1 MDGVLGTIRAA
12 LRADAPAGAARAWAA
27 RGLAAAA
34 LGLLALMLLWRPVLR
49 GEVFL
54 PLDALLHLQPWRY
67 SYERVPVNNPDN
79 LDPIRQTY
87 PRRLITNAAVRQGA
101 WPLWN
106 PSILTGTPLLND
118 GQLAFFY
125 PLSLLFLL
133 APLPQAFGLYVLL
146 HLVLAGLGAYACAR
160 RLSLERGPALLAGA
174 VYMFNGYLL
183 TWLQLP
189 HHVGATAALPWCFWA
204 IERALERG
212 AARRWA
218 LAGMLMALPLLCQI
232 QLAFYMY
239 VGLGGYTLARLAQVP
254 GWPARLRLGAGFALA
269 VGLALALSAVQ
280 WLPAVALSAQGQR
293 SEIGTA
299 PGVAET
305 QFKLLLR
312 LVLPG
317 LGGGERVGPYSGW
330 GPPALQVP
338 YPSVGLVG
346 LALALLALLRT
357 RHPQSWI
364 FGLMALLS
372 FALAVSSPLLQ
383 VFLLLV
389 PPYRQF
395 EDHTRWFVLWGMAAA
410 LLAGMGA
417 QTLDRRAPA
426 RWGAPPGPAG
436 RLDARRFN
444 RLLLAGLALFLAG
457 WSLWH
462 LQLLTPQSRYGQY
475 LTLIRQQQLLPP
487 ALIGL
492 GGLLG
497 ALALRWRRLPPA
509 LAWAPLLLAVGLDAC
524 WYGGSYNT
532 SVSPEAARPTA
543 DLTRELALIPGAAER
558 NQTIYP
564 LTRQIALLQAQP
576 GPFRISGSQPD
587 VLPPNLAGAFGLE
600 DIRAYHSLYFE
611 RYNRLARMIDGKDYR
626 RTSEGSISLRLYFS
640 SAYRH
645 RRLLDML
652 NVVYLIFPPN
662 SPDVASYQPLELV
675 QRNDEGSIYRNPQ
688 ALPRAWLV
696 HRVEV
701 LGDDLEQLAR
711 MERADFD
718 PAALALLDAPAP
730 PVAPAPRP
738 EPAPTVSYAPNRAT
752 VRAEAAAPAL
762 LVLSDAYDPGW
773 EVTLDGRPARLYRAN
788 YALRGVW
795 LPAGQHTLEFSYR
808 PRPFLLGGA
817 LSLAALLGLLAAGL
831 LAAARRRRA
840 PEVPA

>member
-1 MDGVLGTIRAA
+1 VLGPIRAA
-12 LRADAPAGAARAWAA
+12 LRADTPASAAQTRAA
-27 RGLAAAA
+27 RGLVAAAVC
-34 LGLLALMLLWRPVLR
+34 LFALMLMWRPLLR
-49 GEVFL
+49 GEAFL

-87 PRRLITNAAVRQGA
+87 PRRLVTNAAVRQGA

-106 PSILTGTPLLND
+106 PSILSGTPLLND

-125 PLSLLFLL
+125 PPSLLFLV

-146 HLVLAGLGAYACAR
+146 HLVAAGLGAYACAR
-160 RLSLERGPALLAGA
+160 RLKLGRGPALLAGT

-189 HHVGATAALPWCFWA
+189 HHVGATAMLPWCFWA

-212 AARRWA
+212 APRRWA
-218 LAGMLMALPLLCQI
+218 LAGLLMALPLLCQI
-232 QLAFYMY
+232 QLAFYVY
-239 VGLGGYTLARLAQVP
+239 VGLGCYTVARAAQAP
-254 GWPARLRLGAGFALA
+254 GWPARLRIAAGFSLA
-269 VGLALALSAVQ
+269 VALALALSAVQ
-280 WLPAVALSAQGQR
+280 LLPAVALSAQGQR

-317 LGGGERVGPYSGW
+317 LDGTERVGPYSGW
-330 GPPALQVP
+330 GPPQLQVP
-338 YPSVGLVG
+338 YPSVGLIP
-346 LALALLALLRT
+346 LALLLVAMLRT

-364 FGLMALLS
+364 FSLMAVLS

-383 VFLLLV
+383 LFLLLV

-395 EDHTRWFVLWGMAAA
+395 EDHTRWFVLWGFAAA

-417 QTLDRRAPA
+417 QSLDPRAPQA
-426 RWGAPPGPAG
+426 EPDRGAG

-444 RLLLAGLALFLAG
+444 RLLLGGLALLLGG

-462 LQLLTPQSRYGQY
+462 LQLFTPQSRYGLY
-475 LTLIRQQQLLPP
+475 LTLIRQQPLAAP
-487 ALIGL
+487 ALL
-492 GGLLG
+492 LAGGLLG
-497 ALALRWRRLPPA
+497 AALLRARRIPAA
-509 LAWAPLLLAVGLDAC
+509 LAWAPLLLLIALDAC

-532 SVSPEAARPTA
+532 SVPPSIARPTA
-543 DLTRELALIPGAAER
+543 DLTRELAQIPGAAER
-558 NQTIYP
+558 NRTIYP
-564 LTRQIALLQAQP
+564 LTRQIAFLQSQP
-576 GPFRISGSQPD
+576 GPFRISGSQPE

-652 NVVYLIFPPN
+652 NVAYIIFPPN
-662 SPDVASYQPLELV
+662 SQDVERYQPLELV
-675 QRNDEGSIYRNPQ
+675 QRSDEGTIYRNPQ
-688 ALPRAWLV
+688 VLPRAWLV
-696 HRVEV
+696 HQVEV
-701 LGDDLEQLAR
+701 PGDDFAQLAR

-718 PAALALLDAPAP
+718 PAALALLDEPAPA
-730 PVAPAPRP
+730 VSPAVRP
-738 EPAPTVSYAPNRAT
+738 EPAPTVSYAPNQAT
-752 VRAEAAAPAL
+752 VQAEADTPAL

-773 EVTLDGRPARLYRAN
+773 QVTLDGQPAKLYRAN

-795 LPAGQHTLEFSYR
+795 LPAGRHTVVFSYQ
-808 PRPFLLGGA
+808 PRSFQIGGLISLLT
-817 LSLAALLGLLAAGL
+817 LLGLLACG
-831 LAAARRRRA
+831 LAAAWRARRLA
-840 PEVPA
+840 SVSEVQP